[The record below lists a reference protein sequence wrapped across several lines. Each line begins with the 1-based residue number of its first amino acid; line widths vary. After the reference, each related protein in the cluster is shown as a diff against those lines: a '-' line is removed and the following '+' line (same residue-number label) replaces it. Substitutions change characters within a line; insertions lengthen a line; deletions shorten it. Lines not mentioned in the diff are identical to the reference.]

1 MADNFELTKDGVKIV
16 IGYYK
21 TQLTKEKEALNKV
34 IAALY
39 HDSQNA
45 TSQQYEEFNKRTN
58 NVTFINDKI
67 AELQSQL
74 LQMQGAQKKLTVC
87 LVL

>member
-1 MADNFELTKDGVKIV
+1 MTDHFELTKEGVHIV

-21 TQLTKEKEALNKV
+21 TQLAKEKEALNKV

-45 TSQQYEEFNKRTN
+45 TPQQYEEFNKRTN
-58 NVTFINDKI
+58 NVTFITDKI
-67 AELQSQL
+67 DELEQQRL
-74 LQMQGAQKKLTVC
+74 HM
-87 LVL
+87 

>member
-1 MADNFELTKDGVKIV
+1 MADHFELTKDGVKIV

-39 HDSQNA
+39 HDPQNV
-45 TSQQYEEFNKRTN
+45 TSLQYEEFNKRTN
-58 NVTFINDKI
+58 SVTFINDKI
-67 AELQSQL
+67 TELESQL
-74 LQMQGAQKKLTVC
+74 LHM
-87 LVL
+87 